1 MEDEGGR
8 AIIYG
13 LGKRRWAVPARF
25 ARFEGVPNPA
35 WQTPESKLH
44 VLIIYNSTDNEIH
57 LYMMLITN
65 LLILFCFE

>member
-35 WQTPESKLH
+35 WQTPESKLLKKIH
-44 VLIIYNSTDNEIH
+44 DQSFISHSDNRRTID
-57 LYMMLITN
+57 LVQRFYY
-65 LLILFCFE
+65 